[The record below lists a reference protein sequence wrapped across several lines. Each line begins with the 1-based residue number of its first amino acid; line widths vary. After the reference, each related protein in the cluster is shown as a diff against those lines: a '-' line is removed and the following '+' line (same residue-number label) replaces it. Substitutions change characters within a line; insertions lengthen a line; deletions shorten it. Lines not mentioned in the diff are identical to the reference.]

1 MTDLNNHRDIEILV
15 DELVRRQRDLSD
27 IEAYYV
33 GAEHSEV
40 DGWLRAEH
48 ESRVAAEHE
57 ADQMLDAA
65 LDEVFEQ
72 TFNAV
77 TDEKCSQCRSVHEW
91 GCGYCKDYDEAC
103 D

>member
-1 MTDLNNHRDIEILV
+1 MTHHHNDIEILV
-15 DELVRRQRDLSD
+15 DELVRRQRDLAD

-33 GAEHSEV
+33 GAEQSEV

-48 ESRVAAEHE
+48 ESRVGAEYE

-65 LDEVFEQ
+65 LDEVFTQ
-72 TFNAV
+72 TFSV
-77 TDEKCSQCRSVHEW
+77 VPDQKCPQCRSVHEW
-91 GCGYCKDYDEAC
+91 GCGYCMDYDEAC